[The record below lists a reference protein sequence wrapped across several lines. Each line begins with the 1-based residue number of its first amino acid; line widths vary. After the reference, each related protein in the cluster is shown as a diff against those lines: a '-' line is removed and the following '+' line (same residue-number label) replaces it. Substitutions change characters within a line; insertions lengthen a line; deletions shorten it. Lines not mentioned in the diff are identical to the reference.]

1 MTVTKT
7 IEGSRMEITLAGKFD
22 TISAPQFEA
31 EISNQLEG
39 INEVIIDMKEV
50 EYISSAGL
58 RSLLFVQKTMDKV
71 KGTLSVRN
79 VSEIVMNVF
88 GITNFTD
95 FVKVI

>member
-7 IEGSRMEITLAGKFD
+7 IEGNLMEITLAGKFD
-22 TISAPQFEA
+22 TVSAPQFEE
-31 EISNQLEG
+31 EIFGQLEG

-50 EYISSAGL
+50 DYISSAGL
-58 RSLLFVQKTMDKV
+58 RSLLFMQKTMDRV

-79 VSEIVMNVF
+79 VSDIVMNVF
-88 GITNFTD
+88 GITKFTD